1 MCGIVWC
8 GIHSFWENQ
17 KRAELDTRQFETE
30 KLDVNKTSIVSGA
43 REEREDVIIDN
54 CGEVKAINKCV
65 LLPLKGPYQRRDKT
79 EKIFTKSDF
88 DM

>member
-30 KLDVNKTSIVSGA
+30 KLVVNKTSIVSGA

-65 LLPLKGPYQRRDKT
+65 LLPLKGPYQRQDG
-79 EKIFTKSDF
+79 DF
-88 DM
+88 RQE

>member
-1 MCGIVWC
+1 MVFIVS
-8 GIHSFWENQ
+8 GKIT
-17 KRAELDTRQFETE
+17 RELDTRQSKTE
-30 KLDVNKTSIVSGA
+30 KLVVNKTSIVSGA

-65 LLPLKGPYQRRDKT
+65 LLPLKGPYQRQDKT

>member
-1 MCGIVWC
+1 MVFIVFF
-8 GIHSFWENQ
+8 GKIE
-17 KRAELDTRQFETE
+17 RELSKTRGS
-30 KLDVNKTSIVSGA
+30 LRPRNLVVNKTSIVSGA

-65 LLPLKGPYQRRDKT
+65 LLPLKGPFNDKT
-79 EKIFTKSDF
+79 EIFTKSDF